1 MPTNSSDAAITPEE
15 LAERGW
21 EGASRCRCLAEGEG
35 YVPCPPQMCEAQ
47 TLLEEC
53 RDLSRLHRIAVGL
66 LTDEQLSEYR
76 RRRDADE

>member
-1 MPTNSSDAAITPEE
+1 MTTDPLSGAITPKE

-21 EGASRCRCLAEGEG
+21 EGASRCRTLAEGEG
-35 YVPCPPQMCEAQ
+35 YVPCPPQMCDAQ

-66 LTDEQLSEYR
+66 LTDEQLSNYR
-76 RRRDADE
+76 RLRDA